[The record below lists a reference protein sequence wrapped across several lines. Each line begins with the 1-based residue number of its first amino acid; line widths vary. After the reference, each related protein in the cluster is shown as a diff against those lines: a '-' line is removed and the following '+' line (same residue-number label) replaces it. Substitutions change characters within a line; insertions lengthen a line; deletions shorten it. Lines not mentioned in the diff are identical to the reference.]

1 MSWRY
6 AGTATGRTTSRKK
19 CALPEGRVT
28 VHSGHMSYL
37 KFIVHRLDGEQMAA
51 LRREFGVSR
60 KTGGKTLTR
69 YSAKGLEGLN

>member
-1 MSWRY
+1 
-6 AGTATGRTTSRKK
+6 
-19 CALPEGRVT
+19 VT